1 MSEKSFDCVL
11 CGSCVVDMLVR
22 PVPLDEPIGGG
33 KLIPS
38 DPVEVTTGGVVS
50 NTGIAMSKLG
60 MQVAAFSLV
69 GDDEWA
75 SVIRARYQQ
84 EGIHTD
90 RLLTRADGSTST
102 TAVLI
107 DPTGERSFFHCVGAP
122 RMMDKAL
129 FLENLDLF
137 ERSRMTM
144 IGYYSLMP
152 NLEKDLAEVLAA
164 IRETGCQTALD
175 AAGDGGGMQPLDA
188 ILPHLDVYVPS
199 LAEATHQTGKT
210 DPQEIVDTYR
220 DCGAPECWG
229 SNWVPKARC
238 SALRQASTCG
248 FNKSKL
254 QAKSSIQPAREIPS
268 TPAYWQAYCEACL
281 WQMPVNWQPQPEPV
295 ALRPWELRPA
305 SVATRRRQS
314 SPGSAAERKPVDSSI
329 DPNRTGNRL
338 FTILL
343 HDAQVIVHGLIN

>member
-129 FLENLDLF
+129 FLDNLDLF

-164 IRETGCQTALD
+164 IRDTGCQTALD

-220 DCGAPECWG
+220 DCGAPGVLGVKLGAEGALLSPAAGEYLRIQQVQAPGEVIDTTGAGDSFYAGLLAGLLRGLSLADAGQLAAATGACCVTALG
-229 SNWVPKARC
+229 A
-238 SALRQASTCG
+238 SAGIRGYQETA
-248 FNKSKL
+248 KL
-254 QAKSSIQPAREIPS
+254 A
-268 TPAYWQAYCEACL
+268 
-281 WQMPVNWQPQPEPV
+281 
-295 ALRPWELRPA
+295 
-305 SVATRRRQS
+305 
-314 SPGSAAERKPVDSSI
+314 
-329 DPNRTGNRL
+329 
-338 FTILL
+338 
-343 HDAQVIVHGLIN
+343 GLGG